1 MERQEAEK
9 ILRSAPGY
17 AAYMERREAEEK
29 MPSSRPQ
36 SPQQV
41 KTEPEAEPAA
51 AKRRRSTP
59 APPPTGNTGIRRATQ
74 DPLVH
79 QMEDQMD
86 EALGFLGNLDRC
98 GRIRVCC
105 PLRHIMISNCVWTAA
120 ACWGGIQVTMMSR
133 WLEK

>member
-1 MERQEAEK
+1 MERQEAER

-29 MPSSRPQ
+29 MPSSRPP

-51 AKRRRSTP
+51 AKRRRSTQ
-59 APPPTGNTGIRRATQ
+59 ATP

-98 GRIRVCC
+98 GRIRLCC
-105 PLRHIMISNCVWTAA
+105 PLRHIMTSNCVWTAA
-120 ACWGGIQVTMMSR
+120 ACLRLRNRWTRRRRRGGIQVTMMSR